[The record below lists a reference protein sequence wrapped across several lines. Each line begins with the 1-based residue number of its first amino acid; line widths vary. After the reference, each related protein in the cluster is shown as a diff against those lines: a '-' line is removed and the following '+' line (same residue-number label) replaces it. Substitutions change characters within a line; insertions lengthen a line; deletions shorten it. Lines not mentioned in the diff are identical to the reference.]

1 MSRSGGIRKVLVV
14 DDEAVVR
21 NGIRRALHGQGMQ
34 VVPASCGR
42 EGLSLLESG
51 DFDLI
56 LLDIRMPDMDGVEV
70 LKEIHSRRPA
80 LPVIMI
86 TGYPTIDNAVECIKL
101 GAQDYLVKPFRL
113 QDLEAS
119 LSKLQKQT
127 KGPVEGLNQG
137 DLSVPGLAIDG
148 DHDLIIGKSRKMK
161 ALFEKILKVAPTGS
175 TVLITGESGTGKE
188 LVARAIHAY
197 SRRRE
202 REFVAVDCSS
212 LVETLLESELF
223 GHVKGSF
230 TGALQTKHGL
240 FELANRGTFFFDEI
254 SNLSLKIQAK
264 LLRVIQ
270 EREFMKVGDQRKIK
284 LDIRIISASN
294 RDLKDSIEAGTFRED
309 LYYRLSVVPIHL
321 PPLRDHEED
330 IPLLVD
336 HFLGKFSSRIKREV
350 PGVSDEAMEILMDYA
365 WPGNVRELEHTL
377 ERILILEDAE
387 IIRPRDLPS
396 FISQRQGDFQMFTE
410 DPFSLEEMERQY
422 IKFVLRRTRGSRTKA
437 AEILGINRKTLASKI
452 KKYGLS

>member
-1 MSRSGGIRKVLVV
+1 MV

-21 NGIRRALHGQGMQ
+21 NGVRRALEGQGME
-34 VVPASCGR
+34 VVPAACGE
-42 EGLSLLESG
+42 EGLSLLACRE
-51 DFDLI
+51 FDLV
-56 LLDIRMPDMDGVEV
+56 LLDIRMPDMDGIAA
-70 LKEIHSRRPA
+70 LKEIRSRHPA

-86 TGYPTIDNAVECIKL
+86 TGYPTIDSAVECIKL

-119 LSKLQKQT
+119 LSKLEQRPQ
-127 KGPVEGLNQG
+127 GPAPQHGTG
-137 DLSVPGLAIDG
+137 DQAPGLPIEG
-148 DHDLIIGKSRKMK
+148 GSDLIIGKTREMR
-161 ALFEKILKVAPTGS
+161 ALFDKILKVAPTGS

-188 LVARAIHAY
+188 LAARAIHAY
-197 SRRRE
+197 SRRKD

-240 FELANRGTFFFDEI
+240 FELANHGTFFFDEV

-270 EREFMKVGDQRKIK
+270 EREFMKVGDQKKIK

-294 RDLKDSIEAGTFRED
+294 RDLRESIEAGAFRED

-321 PPLRDHEED
+321 PPLRDHKED

-336 HFLGKFSSRIKREV
+336 HFLGKFSNRIKREV
-350 PGVSDEAMEILMDYA
+350 PGVSPEAMEILMEYA

-377 ERILILEDAE
+377 ERILILEDTE
-387 IIRPRDLPS
+387 VIRPRDLPS

-410 DPFSLEEMERQY
+410 DPFSLEELEKNY
-422 IKFVLRRTRGSRTKA
+422 IRFVLRRTKGSRTKT

-452 KKYGLS
+452 KKYGLP